1 MALAILGVVYPI
13 DLSNAA
19 TPPRVLADQHDRYGR
34 EHRSLRETAK
44 YLPWRVWRCRKTLTA
59 AAFFPVVA
67 STRAQLPLSVGLPGS
82 LSRARIH
89 HHQGLHI
96 TENPSASGSFEPGNQ
111 KEQRDP

>member
-1 MALAILGVVYPI
+1 MTDMAESIEAFGKLQNIYHGASG
-13 DLSNAA
+13 AA
-19 TPPRVLADQHDRYGR
+19 GR
-34 EHRSLRETAK
+34 H
-44 YLPWRVWRCRKTLTA
+44 LTA

>member
-59 AAFFPVVA
+59 AAFFPRGGKYTCSIAPVSGFA
-67 STRAQLPLSVGLPGS
+67 WITFQSQDTPS
-82 LSRARIH
+82 SR
-89 HHQGLHI
+89 
-96 TENPSASGSFEPGNQ
+96 SAYY
-111 KEQRDP
+111 